1 MSSYGMREL
10 IDGMRVVRAD
20 TIQIANDIPA
30 ERYDFRPTPE
40 SRSVAEM
47 LVHIAWLGTFDRRL
61 HDESRLDSLDG
72 FDFSTLVAET
82 RAREAEPRTKE
93 EIIALLRTE
102 SERFIAWLEQL
113 PDAILVERVAMP
125 QGGSMSR
132 FELLLG
138 TKEHEMHHRAQL
150 TVLQRL
156 VGVVPHFTRALMPA
170 PEPQLVG
177 ANGWQ

>member
-1 MSSYGMREL
+1 MSFYGMREL

-40 SRSVAEM
+40 SRSVAET

-61 HDESRLDSLDG
+61 HGESRLDSLDG

-82 RAREAEPRTKE
+82 RARETEPRTKE
-93 EIIALLRTE
+93 EIIALLSAE

-113 PDAILVERVAMP
+113 PDAILLERVTMP
-125 QGGSMSR
+125 QGGSMNR

-150 TVLQRL
+150 TVLQRM
-156 VGVVPHFTRALMPA
+156 VGVVPHFTRALMST